1 MSGGGNERTHDPD
14 GGLAGERTDLAWNR
28 TGIAALVC
36 VALLLRRL
44 WPLEGTDDVVIL
56 LLVGIALVAWGL
68 ALVVARRVSRTT
80 HHGREVMDEGTLR
93 LLSAGTFVLA
103 VCGFL
108 LGLLPPAN

>member
-1 MSGGGNERTHDPD
+1 MSIEPRAHDPE

-28 TGIAALVC
+28 TGIAVLVC

-56 LLVGIALVAWGL
+56 LLVGVGLLAWGS

-80 HHGREVMDEGTLR
+80 HHGREVMDASTLR

-103 VCGFL
+103 LGGLL
-108 LGLLPPAN
+108 LGLLPPAD